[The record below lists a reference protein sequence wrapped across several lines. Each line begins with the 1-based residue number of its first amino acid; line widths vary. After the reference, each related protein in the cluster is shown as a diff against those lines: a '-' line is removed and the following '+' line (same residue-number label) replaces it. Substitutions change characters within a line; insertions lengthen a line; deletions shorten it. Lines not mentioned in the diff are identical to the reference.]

1 MKSLRE
7 KEKEKRHF
15 TDFYSSSPRY
25 KDQLLQKRIKNLAW
39 EAAELTLH
47 ERPIGIPTFLK
58 TIN

>member
-7 KEKEKRHF
+7 KEKEKGISLIFIQVVQGTR
-15 TDFYSSSPRY
+15 TIAT
-25 KDQLLQKRIKNLAW
+25 KRIKNLKW

>member
-25 KDQLLQKRIKNLAW
+25 KDHCYKKNKEPKMGSSRAD
-39 EAAELTLH
+39 LT
-47 ERPIGIPTFLK
+47 
-58 TIN
+58 